1 MAAPARA
8 TRMTLD
14 EFLVLPEEKPYLE
27 FVNGEVQAKA
37 MLNGNHG
44 AIVMELGAL
53 LRNYLREYHEGRVFS
68 EVRHA
73 TVTDR
78 DQRVFLPDINV
89 VPAADLST
97 APRTGLVRQHPVFAI
112 EVLSPEDRPG
122 RVADRV
128 QFYLR
133 NGTQLLWL
141 VDPEDETITVFRP
154 GSDARTAAAGD
165 TVDAAPVLSA
175 FSLDVA
181 ELFAAVRD

>member
-1 MAAPARA
+1 MAAPVRA

-14 EFLVLPEEKPYLE
+14 EFLALPEEKPYLE

-37 MLNGNHG
+37 MPNEKHG
-44 AIVMELGAL
+44 AVVAQLIIAIGI
-53 LRNYLREYHEGRVFS
+53 YLRQHAEARIVT

-73 TVTDR
+73 TVSNV

-89 VPAADLST
+89 TPST
-97 APRTGLVRQHPVFAI
+97 QYSGPPRTGLVRQHPAFAI

-133 NGTQLLWL
+133 NGTALLWL
-141 VDPEDETITVFRP
+141 VDPEDESITVFRP
-154 GSDARTAAAGD
+154 GAEAQTAVAGD
-165 TVDAAPVLSA
+165 TLDAAPVLSA

-181 ELFAAVRD
+181 GLFAAVRD